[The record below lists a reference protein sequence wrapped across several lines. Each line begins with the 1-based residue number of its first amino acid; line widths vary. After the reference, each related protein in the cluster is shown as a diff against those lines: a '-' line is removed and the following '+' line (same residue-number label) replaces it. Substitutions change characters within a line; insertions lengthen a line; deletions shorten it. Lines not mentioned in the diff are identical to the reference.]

1 MIKICNTFLLLIIF
15 FNCLR
20 PLLAEEG
27 WKIEKEYDDILVYSR
42 ERRDSAFNEF
52 KGTTVIKKN
61 IWVILALLDD
71 IPAQTE
77 WINRCTEARVIKR
90 VNDLERIYYCYI
102 DVPWPFADRDVT
114 AGSRVTINSNP
125 DSVIIE
131 AFNTTCPSLPP
142 LEDAVRVPEFKTNFI
157 LKPVGNETQITFIFA
172 MDPGGS
178 MPAFLSNFYCVYI
191 PLDTL
196 IRLKELAL
204 KQKYI
209 DASKMLRKRFEK
221 MF

>member
-1 MIKICNTFLLLIIF
+1 MIKTYTTLLLLTIF

-20 PLLAEEG
+20 PLPAEES
-27 WKIEKEYDDILVYSR
+27 WRLEKEYDDILVYSR
-42 ERRDSAFNEF
+42 ERAGSAFNEF
-52 KGTTVIKKN
+52 KGTTVINKN
-61 IWVILALLDD
+61 IWILLAILDD

-114 AGSRVTINSNP
+114 AGSRVTLNSSA

-131 AFNTTCPSLPP
+131 AFNTTYPSLAP
-142 LEDAVRVPEFKTNFI
+142 LEDAVRVPEFKANFI
-157 LKPVGNETQITFIFA
+157 LQPAGNETQITFIIA

-178 MPAFLSNFYCVYI
+178 LPAFLSNFYSVYI

-196 IRLKELAL
+196 IRLKKLAR
-204 KQKYI
+204 KQKYS